1 MKKTVIVAIL
11 LLILFYVFYDV
22 IALSLEDFILQHKDA
37 FWAPAALYKLAG
49 MSMFILKYD
58 IALSSYSKAVDTF
71 PLYSLSDE
79 ALYKIALIY
88 ERQHRWK
95 DAVSCYRKF
104 IAKYPKHEW
113 APEADEKIEKI
124 EGIYLQ

>member
-1 MKKTVIVAIL
+1 MKKTVIVVIL
-11 LLILFYVFYDV
+11 LLILFYVFYDTIV
-22 IALSLEDFILQHKDA
+22 LSIEEFIMRHKNA

-49 MSMFILKYD
+49 LSMFILKYD

-79 ALYKIALIY
+79 SLYKIALIY
-88 ERQHRWK
+88 EKQQRWK
-95 DAVSCYRKF
+95 DAVSCYKRF
-104 IAKYPKHEW
+104 MAKYPKHKW

-124 EGIYLQ
+124 EGLYLK